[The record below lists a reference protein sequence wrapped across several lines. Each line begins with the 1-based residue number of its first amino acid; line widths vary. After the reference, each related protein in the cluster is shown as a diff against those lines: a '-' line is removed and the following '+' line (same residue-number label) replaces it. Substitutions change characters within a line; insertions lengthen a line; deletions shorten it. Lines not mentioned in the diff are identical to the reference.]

1 MNYFI
6 FGPSGVG
13 KGEETFRT
21 FMMPAFMSQR
31 PNPEYPEIAQGRD
44 VFGNIGIDRE
54 KIEAYLGHAIR
65 YTWVSNAEI
74 RDPENWPILGDPG
87 TDGERDVL
95 PGKLFTFGCV
105 LILDECRS
113 IWRNNESIAH
123 RILQSID
130 TQRHFSTDEGH
141 GIDVIW
147 QGQTKKQFHRD
158 VRDNGE
164 AYYKLA
170 PVEELNIKD
179 AHKVTLFAS
188 WSCTKQDIM
197 GEPAQLFYHNKD
209 FYGMWQS
216 VATGQAARHIID
228 QRIRHNPRSMKF
240 WYWLMGG
247 VTAVGIIT
255 VVVVFWALS
264 GSGADDDSSGSTT
277 VAQPSLG
284 TKNQG
289 ASSNEISS
297 NCTEPR
303 IFDGDV
309 AYVVRPGDDGIAR
322 AIPFDGT
329 CSAGSGNFAGAGFR
343 PSVKMGGF
351 AGAL

>member
-1 MNYFI
+1 M
-6 FGPSGVG
+6 
-13 KGEETFRT
+13 
-21 FMMPAFMSQR
+21 
-31 PNPEYPEIAQGRD
+31 
-44 VFGNIGIDRE
+44 
-54 KIEAYLGHAIR
+54 
-65 YTWVSNAEI
+65 
-74 RDPENWPILGDPG
+74 
-87 TDGERDVL
+87 
-95 PGKLFTFGCV
+95 